1 MMQWLPRWVAGL
13 RATIH
18 TKLLAAFLLIALLLL
33 SAAAVG
39 LMALTEMNKRA
50 QETAQLQRKI
60 AAYRQLSHD
69 SITQLYGV
77 ATALLQPEERRL
89 DATLR
94 QLKQFGY
101 DLDRLQFLSQDE
113 IEVMGRVRSDFEEFI
128 KIVTGAVELI
138 REGKSDAGRKLQLSV
153 ASPLADRL
161 ERLTNELVNKAEAD
175 LVGGIELA
183 NNAYL
188 RSRQTVIACAI
199 VSLILALG
207 LGYMISWSLIS
218 PIKQMESRMSEI
230 AIGNFANRVTIPNRD
245 ELGALAGDL
254 NRMSE
259 ELGRLYAQ
267 VEAERENAE
276 RANLDKSRFL
286 AAASH
291 DLRQPMHALNL
302 WVSNLRLALERGDD
316 NAARGAAA
324 TIEDACKS
332 MSASFNAILDLSKF
346 DARGIKAELSD
357 INLGHMLQQ
366 LHAEFAP
373 IARQKGLAL
382 RLRLSPHGP
391 IHVRSDLVLL
401 GRSLRNLVGNAI
413 KYTHQGGVVLGEIVR
428 GDKIEIAIYDSGI
441 GIAAEHQQDIFAEFF
456 QVANRERDQRQ
467 GLGLGL
473 AIVRRSVEMLDGHR
487 LDFFSRVGRGSRFS
501 ITLPRVAIT
510 SEQILPLDRSP
521 RSGRIPGSY
530 VVVVD
535 DEPRVLQGLV
545 ELLRNWGCL
554 VEGGRS
560 GVEVMCAVNQNER
573 LPDLLI
579 ADLRLAN
586 GETGLDVARLLH
598 RSMSAQTPVLI
609 LTGDPIANV
618 ALDDPRVPLKL
629 IHKPIVDTMLREVLE
644 DLLPARQYVCSPPP

>member
-1 MMQWLPRWVAGL
+1 MQWLPGWVARL

-39 LMALTEMNKRA
+39 LNALTEMHRRA

-77 ATALLQPEERRL
+77 ATALLQPEGRRL

-101 DLDRLQFLSQDE
+101 DLDRLQFLAQDE
-113 IEVMGRVRSDFEEFI
+113 LEVMGRVRVNFEEFI
-128 KIVTGAVELI
+128 KVVTRAVELI
-138 REGKSDAGRKLQLSV
+138 REGKSDEGRKLQLSV

-188 RSRQTVIACAI
+188 RSRQTVTACAI
-199 VSLILALG
+199 VSLVLALG
-207 LGYMISWSLIS
+207 LGYMISWSLIT
-218 PIKQMESRMSEI
+218 PIKQMEARMAEI
-230 AIGNFANRVTIPNRD
+230 ATGNFANRVTIPNRD
-245 ELGALAGDL
+245 ELGALAADL

-302 WVSNLRLALERGDD
+302 WVSNLRAALERNDRS
-316 NAARGAAA
+316 AARHATDTVEGA
-324 TIEDACKS
+324 CRS
-332 MSASFNAILDLSKF
+332 MSASFNAILDLSKL
-346 DARGIKAELSD
+346 DAGGVRPELSD
-357 INLGHMLQQ
+357 IDLSHLLQQ
-366 LHAEFAP
+366 IYAEFEP
-373 IARQKGLAL
+373 VARQKNVEL
-382 RLRLSPHGP
+382 RLRLSKGAP
-391 IHVRSDLVLL
+391 IFIRSDLVLF
-401 GRSLRNLVGNAI
+401 GRSLRNLVSNAI
-413 KYTHQGGVVLGEIVR
+413 KYTNAGGVVLGEIARSDGV
-428 GDKIEIAIYDSGI
+428 EIAVYDSGI
-441 GIAAEHQQDIFAEFF
+441 GIAPENRQDIFAEFY
-456 QVANRERDQRQ
+456 QVGNLERDQQ
-467 GLGLGL
+467 KGMGLGL
-473 AIVRRSVEMLDGHR
+473 AIVRRSIEMLDDHH
-487 LDFFSRVGRGSRFS
+487 LDFYSREGHGSRFS
-501 ITLPRVAIT
+501 IRLPRAPHRVVQPLKLAASLR
-510 SEQILPLDRSP
+510 SE
-521 RSGRIPGSY
+521 RIPGAY

-535 DEPRVLQGLV
+535 DELRVLQGLV

-560 GVEVMCAVNQNER
+560 GAEVMRAVNQNER

-579 ADLRLAN
+579 TDFRLAN
-586 GETGLDVARLLH
+586 GETGLDAARLVHQSL
-598 RSMSAQTPVLI
+598 RAQMPVLI
-609 LTGDPIANV
+609 LTGEPIAQV
-618 ALDDPRVPLKL
+618 TLDDPRVLVKL
-629 IHKPIVDTMLREVLE
+629 IYKPIVTDTLREVLE
-644 DLLPARQYVCSPPP
+644 ELLPSRQYVA

>member
-77 ATALLQPEERRL
+77 AMALLQPEERRL

-101 DLDRLQFLSQDE
+101 DLDRLQFLAQDE
-113 IEVMGRVRSDFEEFI
+113 IEVMGRVRIDFEAFI

-175 LVGGIELA
+175 LVGGIEMA

-188 RSRQTVIACAI
+188 HSRRTVITCAI
-199 VSLILALG
+199 VSLVLALG

-230 AIGNFANRVTIPNRD
+230 AVGNFANRVTIPNRD
-245 ELGALAGDL
+245 ELGVLAGDL

-267 VEAERENAE
+267 VDAERENAE

-302 WVSNLRLALERGDD
+302 WVSNLRVALELH
-316 NAARGAAA
+316 NGAAA
-324 TIEDACKS
+324 CHAAETIEGACKS
-332 MSASFNAILDLSKF
+332 MSASFNAILDLSKL
-346 DARGIKAELSD
+346 DAGGVRPEVTD
-357 INLGHMLQQ
+357 INLSQMLRQI
-366 LHAEFAP
+366 HAEFEPLAQ
-373 IARQKGLAL
+373 QKSIQL
-382 RLRLSPHGP
+382 RLRLSRGAPTY
-391 IHVRSDLVLL
+391 VRSDVVLL
-401 GRSLRNLVGNAI
+401 GRSLRNLVSNAV
-413 KYTHQGGVVLGEIVR
+413 KYTNRGGIVLGEIARRDAV
-428 GDKIEIAIYDSGI
+428 EIAVYDSGI
-441 GIAAEHQQDIFAEFF
+441 GIAPQHQDDIFSEFF
-456 QVANRERDQRQ
+456 QVGNRERDQQQ
-467 GLGLGL
+467 GMSLGL
-473 AIVRRSVEMLDGHR
+473 AIVRRSVEMLEGHH
-487 LDFFSRVGRGSRFS
+487 LDFYSRDRHGSRFS
-501 ITLPRVAIT
+501 VKVPRAAHRDMPSLTLDV
-510 SEQILPLDRSP
+510 SP
-521 RSGRIPGSY
+521 RSERIPGSY

-535 DEPRVLQGLV
+535 DDPRVLQGLV

-554 VEGGRS
+554 VEGGGS
-560 GVEVMCAVNQNER
+560 GTEVMRAVNQNER

-579 ADLRLAN
+579 TDWRLAN
-586 GETGLDVARLLH
+586 GETGLDIARLMQQSL
-598 RSMSAQTPVLI
+598 STPIPVLI
-609 LTGDPIANV
+609 LTGEPIAPV
-618 ALDDPRVPLKL
+618 RLDDPKVPVKL
-629 IHKPIVDTMLREVLE
+629 IYKPIVTGALREVLE
-644 DLLPARQYVCSPPP
+644 DLLPVRQYVS

>member
-1 MMQWLPRWVAGL
+1 MIQWLPRWVAQL

-39 LMALTEMNKRA
+39 LNALSEMNRRA

-77 ATALLQPEERRL
+77 ATALLQPEEQRL

-101 DLDRLQFLSQDE
+101 DLDRLQFLAQDE
-113 IEVMGRVRSDFEEFI
+113 IAVMGRVRIDFEEFI
-128 KIVTGAVELI
+128 KIVTRAVELI

-188 RSRQTVIACAI
+188 RSRQTVIVCAI

-218 PIKQMESRMSEI
+218 PIKEMESRMSEI
-230 AIGNFANRVTIPNRD
+230 AGGDFTNRVIIPNRD
-245 ELGALAGDL
+245 ELGVLAGDL
-254 NRMSE
+254 NKMSE

-302 WVSNLRLALERGDD
+302 WVSNLGVALERND
-316 NAARGAAA
+316 RGAARHA
-324 TIEDACKS
+324 TETIEGACKS

-346 DARGIKAELSD
+346 DARGIKAELIN
-357 INLGHMLQQ
+357 INLNQMLRQIHSE
-366 LHAEFAP
+366 LEA
-373 IARQKGLAL
+373 IAQQKGLTL
-382 RLRLSPHGP
+382 RLRLSRYGP
-391 IHVRSDLVLL
+391 LHVRSDPVLL
-401 GRSLRNLVGNAI
+401 ERSLRNLVSNAI
-413 KYTHQGGVVLGEIVR
+413 KYTERGGVLVGEIGR
-428 GDKIEIAIYDSGI
+428 GNEVEIAVVDSGI
-441 GIAAEHQQDIFAEFF
+441 GIAVEHRQDIFSEFF
-456 QVANRERDQRQ
+456 QVANRERDQQ
-467 GLGLGL
+467 KGLGLGL
-473 AIVRRSVEMLDGHR
+473 AIVRRSVELLEGHR

-501 ITLPRVAIT
+501 ITLPRVATT
-510 SEQILPLDRSP
+510 SESLAPLAISP

-530 VVVVD
+530 VVVVED
-535 DEPRVLQGLV
+535 DTQVLQGLV

-554 VEGGRS
+554 VEGGHS
-560 GVEVMCAVNQNER
+560 GVELMRAINQNER

-586 GETGLDVARLLH
+586 GETGLDVAGLLH
-598 RSMSAQTPVLI
+598 RSVSTDIPVLI
-609 LTGDPIANV
+609 LTGDPISDV
-618 ALDDPRVPLKL
+618 ALGEPRLPVKL
-629 IHKPIVDTMLREVLE
+629 IHKPIVTATLREVLE
-644 DLLPARQYVCSPPP
+644 DLLPARQYVC

>member
-1 MMQWLPRWVAGL
+1 MQWLPRWVARV

-18 TKLLAAFLLIALLLL
+18 TKLLAAFLLVALLLL

-39 LMALTEMNKRA
+39 LSALMEMNRRA

-77 ATALLQPEERRL
+77 ATALLQPEEQRL

-101 DLDRLQFLSQDE
+101 DLDRLQFLAQDE
-113 IEVMGRVRSDFEEFI
+113 IKVMERVHADFEEFI
-128 KIVTGAVELI
+128 KVVTRAIELI
-138 REGKSDAGRKLQLSV
+138 RGGKTTDGQHLQLSV

-175 LVGGIELA
+175 LVGGIEIA
-183 NNAYL
+183 NTAYE
-188 RSRQTVIACAI
+188 RSRRTVVLCALLS
-199 VSLILALG
+199 VALALALG
-207 LGYMISWSLIS
+207 YVISWSLIG
-218 PIKQMESRMSEI
+218 PVKQMELRMQQI
-230 AIGNFANRVTIPNRD
+230 AAGDFSHKVDVPNRD

-276 RANLDKSRFL
+276 RASLDKSRFL

-302 WVSNLRLALERGDD
+302 WVSNLRVALERNDR
-316 NAARGAAA
+316 NAAHGAAA
-324 TIEDACKS
+324 TIEDACQS

-346 DARGIKAELSD
+346 DARGIKAELGN
-357 INLGHMLQQ
+357 INLDQMLRQINV
-366 LHAEFAP
+366 EFEP
-373 IARQKGLAL
+373 IARQKGLAF
-382 RLRLSPHGP
+382 RLRLSPLGP
-391 IHVRSDLVLL
+391 LHARSDAVLL
-401 GRSLRNLVGNAI
+401 GRSIRNLVGNAI
-413 KYTHQGGVVLGEIVR
+413 KYTQRGGVVFGAIAR
-428 GDKIEIAIYDSGI
+428 GNEVEIAVYDSGI
-441 GIAAEHQQDIFAEFF
+441 GIAAEHQQDIFSEFF
-456 QVANRERDQRQ
+456 QVANRERDQQQ

-473 AIVRRSVEMLDGHR
+473 AIVRRSVAMLDGHR

-501 ITLPRVAIT
+501 IALPRVAVT
-510 SEQILPLDRSP
+510 SEQIAPLAASA

-535 DEPRVLQGLV
+535 DESRVLQGLV

-560 GVEVMCAVNQNER
+560 GAELMRAVNQNER

-598 RSMSAQTPVLI
+598 RNTSAQTPVLI
-609 LTGDPIANV
+609 LTGDPIADV
-618 ALDDPRVPLKL
+618 ALDDPSVPVKL
-629 IHKPIVDTMLREVLE
+629 IHKPIVTATLREVLE
-644 DLLPARQYVCSPPP
+644 DLLPARQYVS

>member
-1 MMQWLPRWVAGL
+1 MQWLPRWVARL

-39 LMALTEMNKRA
+39 LNALTEMNRRA

-77 ATALLQPEERRL
+77 ATALLQPEDKRL

-101 DLDRLQFLSQDE
+101 DLDRLQFLAQDE
-113 IEVMGRVRSDFEEFI
+113 IKVMERVRTDFEEFI
-128 KIVTGAVELI
+128 KVVTGAIELI
-138 REGKSDAGRKLQLSV
+138 RNGKTADGQRLQLSV

-175 LVGGIELA
+175 LIGGIEIA

-188 RSRQTVIACAI
+188 RSLRTVIVCAI
-199 VSLILALG
+199 VSVILALG
-207 LGYMISWSLIS
+207 LGYMISWSLIG
-218 PIKQMESRMSEI
+218 PIKQMETRMSEI
-230 AIGNFANRVTIPNRD
+230 AVGNFANRVTIPNRD

-267 VEAERENAE
+267 VEAAREYAE
-276 RANLDKSRFL
+276 RASLDKSRFL

-302 WVSNLRLALERGDD
+302 WVSNLRVALERDD
-316 NAARGAAA
+316 RGAARQA
-324 TIEDACKS
+324 TETIEAACKS

-346 DARGIKAELSD
+346 DARGIKPEFTD
-357 INLGHMLQQ
+357 INLSHLLRQ
-366 LHAEFAP
+366 LHAEFEL
-373 IARQKGLAL
+373 IARQKGLEL
-382 RLRLSPHGP
+382 RLRLSRHGP
-391 IHVRSDLVLL
+391 LYVHSDLELL
-401 GRSLRNLVGNAI
+401 GRSLRNLLGNAI
-413 KYTHQGGVVLGEIVR
+413 KYTRSGGVVLGEIAH
-428 GDKIEIAIYDSGI
+428 GDVIEIAVYDSGI
-441 GIAAEHQQDIFAEFF
+441 GIAREYQQDIFAEFF

-467 GLGLGL
+467 GMGLGL
-473 AIVRRSVEMLDGHR
+473 AIVRRSVEMLDGHY
-487 LDFFSRVGRGSRFS
+487 LDFFSRDGRGSRFS
-501 ITLPRVAIT
+501 IKLPRVAAKAA
-510 SEQILPLDRSP
+510 QPLPLDRSP
-521 RSGRIPGSY
+521 RSERIPGSY

-535 DEPRVLQGLV
+535 DEPSVLQGLV
-545 ELLRNWGCL
+545 ELLKNWGCL

-560 GVEVMCAVNQNER
+560 GAELMRAVNQNER

-586 GETGLDVARLLH
+586 GETGLDAARLLH
-598 RSMSAQTPVLI
+598 QTMFAQMPVLI
-609 LTGDPIANV
+609 LTGDPIAQV
-618 ALDDPRVPLKL
+618 TLDDPSVPVKL
-629 IHKPIVDTMLREVLE
+629 MHKPIVTEALREVLE
-644 DLLPARQYVCSPPP
+644 DLLPVRQYVCLPPP

>member
-1 MMQWLPRWVAGL
+1 MQWLPRWVAGL
-13 RATIH
+13 HATIH

-39 LMALTEMNKRA
+39 LIALTEMNKRA

-60 AAYRQLSHD
+60 AAYRQLSYD

-89 DATLR
+89 NATLR

-113 IEVMGRVRSDFEEFI
+113 IEVMGRVRRDFEEFI

-138 REGKSDAGRKLQLSV
+138 REGKSDEGRKLQLSV

-161 ERLTNELVNKAEAD
+161 ERLTNELMNKAEAD

-183 NNAYL
+183 NKPYL

-207 LGYMISWSLIS
+207 LGYMISWSLFS

-286 AAASH
+286 AVASH

-302 WVSNLRLALERGDD
+302 WVSSLRLALERGDD

-382 RLRLSPHGP
+382 RLRLSPHRP

-413 KYTHQGGVVLGEIVR
+413 K
-428 GDKIEIAIYDSGI
+428 
-441 GIAAEHQQDIFAEFF
+441 
-456 QVANRERDQRQ
+456 
-467 GLGLGL
+467 
-473 AIVRRSVEMLDGHR
+473 
-487 LDFFSRVGRGSRFS
+487 
-501 ITLPRVAIT
+501 
-510 SEQILPLDRSP
+510 
-521 RSGRIPGSY
+521 
-530 VVVVD
+530 
-535 DEPRVLQGLV
+535 
-545 ELLRNWGCL
+545 
-554 VEGGRS
+554 
-560 GVEVMCAVNQNER
+560 
-573 LPDLLI
+573 
-579 ADLRLAN
+579 
-586 GETGLDVARLLH
+586 
-598 RSMSAQTPVLI
+598 
-609 LTGDPIANV
+609 
-618 ALDDPRVPLKL
+618 
-629 IHKPIVDTMLREVLE
+629 
-644 DLLPARQYVCSPPP
+644 

>member
-1 MMQWLPRWVAGL
+1 MQSLPRWVARL

-39 LMALTEMNKRA
+39 LNALTEMNRRA

-77 ATALLQPEERRL
+77 STALLQPEERRL

-101 DLDRLQFLSQDE
+101 DLDRLQFLAQDE
-113 IEVMGRVRSDFEEFI
+113 IEVMGRVRIDFEEFI
-128 KIVTGAVELI
+128 KIVTRAVELI
-138 REGKSDAGRKLQLSV
+138 REGKSDEGRKLQLSV

-302 WVSNLRLALERGDD
+302 WVSNLRVALEL
-316 NAARGAAA
+316 NNRGAACQA
-324 TIEDACKS
+324 AETIEGACKS
-332 MSASFNAILDLSKF
+332 MSASFNAILDLSKL
-346 DARGIKAELSD
+346 DSGGVRPEVTD
-357 INLGHMLQQ
+357 INLSYMLRQI
-366 LHAEFAP
+366 HAEFEPLAQ
-373 IARQKGLAL
+373 QKSIQL
-382 RLRLSPHGP
+382 RLRLSRGAPTY
-391 IHVRSDLVLL
+391 VRSDVVLL
-401 GRSLRNLVGNAI
+401 GRSLRNLVSNAV
-413 KYTHQGGVVLGEIVR
+413 KYTNRGGIVLGEIARRDAV
-428 GDKIEIAIYDSGI
+428 EIAVYDSGI
-441 GIAAEHQQDIFAEFF
+441 GIAPQHQDDIFSEFF
-456 QVANRERDQRQ
+456 QVGNRERDQQQ
-467 GLGLGL
+467 GMGLGL
-473 AIVRRSVEMLDGHR
+473 AIVRRSVEMLEGHH
-487 LDFFSRVGRGSRFS
+487 LDFYSRDRLGSRFS
-501 ITLPRVAIT
+501 VKVPRAAHRDMPLLTLDV
-510 SEQILPLDRSP
+510 SP
-521 RSGRIPGSY
+521 RSERIPGSY

-535 DEPRVLQGLV
+535 DDPRVLQGLV

-554 VEGGRS
+554 VEGGGS
-560 GVEVMCAVNQNER
+560 GTEVMRSVNQNER

-579 ADLRLAN
+579 TDWRLAN
-586 GETGLDVARLLH
+586 GETGLDIARLMQQSL
-598 RSMSAQTPVLI
+598 SIPIPVLI
-609 LTGDPIANV
+609 LTGEPIAPV
-618 ALDDPRVPLKL
+618 RLDDSKVPVKL
-629 IHKPIVDTMLREVLE
+629 IYKPIVTGALREVLE
-644 DLLPARQYVCSPPP
+644 DLLPVRQYVS

>member
-1 MMQWLPRWVAGL
+1 MQWLPRWVARL

-39 LMALTEMNKRA
+39 LNALTEMNRRA

-69 SITQLYGV
+69 SIAQLYGV
-77 ATALLQPEERRL
+77 AIALLKPEERRL

-101 DLDRLQFLSQDE
+101 DLDRLQFLAQDE
-113 IEVMGRVRSDFEEFI
+113 IEVMGKVRLDFEEFI
-128 KIVTGAVELI
+128 KVVTAAIELI
-138 REGKSDAGRKLQLSV
+138 RAGKTAEGQNLQLSV

-175 LVGGIELA
+175 LVGGIDSA
-183 NNAYL
+183 NAAYARSL
-188 RSRQTVIACAI
+188 RTVIACALLS
-199 VSLILALG
+199 VALALALG
-207 LGYMISWSLIS
+207 YVISWSLIS
-218 PIKQMESRMSEI
+218 PVKQMEARMQQI
-230 AIGNFANRVTIPNRD
+230 AAGDFSHQVDVPNRD

-267 VEAERENAE
+267 VEAAREYAE
-276 RANLDKSRFL
+276 RASLDKSRFL

-302 WVSNLRLALERGDD
+302 WVSNLRVALERDD
-316 NAARGAAA
+316 RGAARHA
-324 TIEDACKS
+324 TGTIEGACKS

-346 DARGIKAELSD
+346 DARGIKPDLTD
-357 INLGHMLQQ
+357 INLSYLLQQ
-366 LHAEFAP
+366 LHAEFELV
-373 IARQKGLAL
+373 ARQKNLDV
-382 RLRLSPHGP
+382 RLRLSRRGP
-391 IHVRSDLVLL
+391 LYVRSDSELL

-413 KYTHQGGVVLGEIVR
+413 KYTHSGGVVLGEIPR
-428 GDKIEIAIYDSGI
+428 GDKIEVAVYDSGI
-441 GIAAEHQQDIFAEFF
+441 GIAKQYQKDIFAEFF

-467 GLGLGL
+467 GMGLGL
-473 AIVRRSVEMLDGHR
+473 AIVRRSVEMLNGHH
-487 LDFFSRVGRGSRFS
+487 LDFFSREGRGSRFS
-501 ITLPRVAIT
+501 ITLPRVAPMA
-510 SEQILPLDRSP
+510 EQPLPLEISP
-521 RSGRIPGSY
+521 RSERIPGSY

-535 DEPRVLQGLV
+535 DEPSVLQGLL
-545 ELLRNWGCL
+545 ELLKNWGCL

-560 GVEVMCAVNQNER
+560 GAELMRAVNQNER

-579 ADLRLAN
+579 TDLRLAN
-586 GETGLDVARLLH
+586 GETGLDMARLLH
-598 RSMSAQTPVLI
+598 QSMSAQMPVLI
-609 LTGDPIANV
+609 LTGDPIATV
-618 ALDDPRVPLKL
+618 ALDDPRVPMKL
-629 IHKPIVDTMLREVLE
+629 IHKPIVTSALREVLE
-644 DLLPARQYVCSPPP
+644 DLLPVRRYVS

>member
-1 MMQWLPRWVAGL
+1 M

-18 TKLLAAFLLIALLLL
+18 TKLLAAFLLVALLLL

-39 LMALTEMNKRA
+39 LSALMEMNRRA

-77 ATALLQPEERRL
+77 ATALLQPEEQRL

-101 DLDRLQFLSQDE
+101 DLDRLQFLAQDE
-113 IEVMGRVRSDFEEFI
+113 IKVMERVRADFEEFI
-128 KIVTGAVELI
+128 KVVTRAIELI
-138 REGKSDAGRKLQLSV
+138 RGGKTTDGQHLQLSV

-175 LVGGIELA
+175 LVGGIEIA
-183 NNAYL
+183 NAAYE
-188 RSRQTVIACAI
+188 RSRRTVVLCALLS
-199 VSLILALG
+199 VALALALG
-207 LGYMISWSLIS
+207 YVISWSLIG
-218 PIKQMESRMSEI
+218 PVKQMELRMQQI
-230 AIGNFANRVTIPNRD
+230 AAGDFSHKVDVPNRD

-276 RANLDKSRFL
+276 RASLDKSRFL

-302 WVSNLRLALERGDD
+302 WVSNLRVALERDD
-316 NAARGAAA
+316 RNGARGAAE

-346 DARGIKAELSD
+346 DARGIKAEFSN
-357 INLGHMLQQ
+357 INLDHMLRQISV
-366 LHAEFAP
+366 EFEP
-373 IARQKGLAL
+373 ILRQKGLAF

-391 IHVRSDLVLL
+391 LHVRSDPVLL
-401 GRSLRNLVGNAI
+401 GRSIRNLVGNAI
-413 KYTHQGGVVLGEIVR
+413 KYTQRGGVVFGAIAR
-428 GDKIEIAIYDSGI
+428 GNEVEIAVYDSGI
-441 GIAAEHQQDIFAEFF
+441 GIAAEHQQDIFSEFF
-456 QVANRERDQRQ
+456 QVANRERDQQQ

-473 AIVRRSVEMLDGHR
+473 AIVRRSVAMLDGHR

-501 ITLPRVAIT
+501 IVLPRVAM
-510 SEQILPLDRSP
+510 SAEQIIPLAASP

-535 DEPRVLQGLV
+535 DESRVLQGLV

-554 VEGGRS
+554 VESGRS
-560 GVEVMCAVNQNER
+560 GAELMRAVNQNER

-586 GETGLDVARLLH
+586 GETGLDVAGLLH
-598 RSMSAQTPVLI
+598 RSVSTEIPVLI
-609 LTGDPIANV
+609 LTGDPIAD
-618 ALDDPRVPLKL
+618 LGLGDPRLSIKL
-629 IHKPIVDTMLREVLE
+629 IHKPIVTATLREVLE
-644 DLLPARQYVCSPPP
+644 DLLPARQYVS